1 MSAISMED
9 AGVKDSYLRL
19 KKGRDIQATCLAK
32 ESVLIHYCISMDMT
46 DMEMQGFDYSDLFF
60 LISNTNRMLRKYWL
74 LLFIQRLHRHMNVM
88 AIIDDGCS
96 KANFGYFSTCCGAAS
111 QS

>member
-1 MSAISMED
+1 MED

-32 ESVLIHYCISMDMT
+32 ESVLIRYCISMDMP
-46 DMEMQGFDYSDLFF
+46 DMEMQGFDYSNLFF

-88 AIIDDGCS
+88 AIIVSFFLPFHACTQQT
-96 KANFGYFSTCCGAAS
+96 FGILILNNLR
-111 QS
+111 